1 MRLRLLGLVLCV
13 CVAFAAKPAEEARRL
28 FEQGLKAER
37 AGNYADA
44 SLLYTRASQLDPGN
58 PMYRLRGEAAAGL
71 VAPPK
76 PTEAGDPPG
85 VVQVDSRAVGNV
97 RSLRPPPE
105 LQPTTR
111 TADFNIR
118 GNAHTLFQEIAHAYG
133 LDCVFDGDYPQTG
146 PNLRFLI
153 QHAGYREALSAVQ
166 AATGSFIVPLT
177 PKIFMVA
184 QDTQQ
189 NRSRLEPYVSVSVR
203 IPQATTTQE
212 MTEVA
217 QAVQQT
223 MALERVGIDTQ
234 QGVFVIRGPVSKV
247 APARRLFEQ
256 LLHYHSQVV
265 VEMDVLEVDRQAVR
279 SYGLNLP
286 TNFSAVSTST
296 VTGTA
301 VKLADLA
308 RLGLNNWAFL
318 GLTSAQLLAQMSDS
332 DSRSLM
338 HLELRSENGKPATFH
353 VGERYPVLT
362 TGYFNSTST
371 SSGST
376 YNGNGNS
383 SGTGTTTTTF
393 GTVAEPSSVAVGDF
407 NEDGIPDLAVA
418 SSSGNQIAVMIGNGD
433 GTFADPVTFATGDAP
448 AAIIATD
455 LNGDGHLDLVTA
467 DSGANSVSILLG
479 KGDGTFADATHVG
492 VGTNPMG
499 LAAGDF
505 NDDGE
510 PDLAVADAG
519 SNDIYILNGKGDGT
533 FSAGSTLAAGTSPRS
548 LVATDFN
555 GDGLID
561 LAVANYTSNDLWIFL
576 NQGNGTLLK
585 TQTYSTGTNP
595 AAIAA
600 GLLNSDTGL
609 DLAVAD
615 SGSNDVSVFLG
626 DGTGQFVLSG
636 QFPTGSTPVSVAVGD
651 MNTDGIPDLVTANSG
666 DNSASLLVGLY
677 DGTFETP
684 INYSVGSGPSDIAV
698 ADFNSDGFRDL
709 LVTNFTGNDLSILL
723 GYGTTAFR
731 DTSGNSYSATG
742 GQYYT
747 PTPSFNFEDL
757 GLSLKVTPHVHGTE
771 HVSLDLEAAV
781 KMLSGQYLNSLP
793 VITNRQITS
802 QIDLQY
808 GQAAIVAGLLST
820 QDAHAI
826 SGIAGLSQIPALGR
840 LFDTLSSTRE
850 STQALIVIKAHLVSE
865 PPDQFVSTPIWL
877 GSENRPKIPD

>member
-1 MRLRLLGLVLCV
+1 VRLRLLGLVLCV
-13 CVAFAAKPAEEARRL
+13 CAAFAAKPAEEARRL

-37 AGNYADA
+37 AGKYADA

-71 VAPPK
+71 AAPSKPK
-76 PTEAGDPPG
+76 PDRAAPG
-85 VVQVDSRAVGNV
+85 VITVDARAVEKD

-105 LQPTTR
+105 LNPTTR
-111 TADFNIR
+111 TADFDIR
-118 GNAHTLFQEIAHAYG
+118 GSAQTLFQEVAHAYG

-146 PNLRFLI
+146 PTQRFQI
-153 QHAGYREALSAVQ
+153 QKAGYREALSAVQ

-177 PKIFMVA
+177 PKLFIVA

-189 NRSRLEPYVSVSVR
+189 NRSRLEPYVSISVR
-203 IPQATTTQE
+203 IPQATSTQE

-223 MALERVGIDTQ
+223 MAIERVGIDTQ

-247 APARRLFEQ
+247 IPARRLFEQ

-279 SYGLNLP
+279 SYGLDLP
-286 TNFSAVSTST
+286 NNFSAVSTGT

-318 GLTSAQLLAQMSDS
+318 GLTSAQLLAQMSDT
-332 DSRSLM
+332 DTRSLM

-362 TGYFNSTST
+362 TGYFNSSST

-376 YNGNGNS
+376 YNGGSNS
-383 SGTGTTTTTF
+383 STPTTTTF
-393 GTVAEPSSVAVGDF
+393 GTVAKPSSVAVGDF
-407 NEDGIPDLAVA
+407 NADGISDLAVA
-418 SSSGNQIAVMIGNGD
+418 SSSGNQIAVMLGKGD
-433 GTFADPVTFATGDAP
+433 GTFDDPVTYATGTTP
-448 AAIIATD
+448 SAIVATD
-455 LNGDGHLDLVTA
+455 LNKDGFLDLVTA

-492 VGTNPMG
+492 VGTNPMA
-499 LAAGDF
+499 LAVADF

-510 PDLAVADAG
+510 PDIAVADAD

-533 FSAGSTLAAGTSPRS
+533 FTAGTPLAAGTSPRS
-548 LVATDFN
+548 LVAADFN
-555 GDGLID
+555 GDGLVD

-576 NQGNGTLLK
+576 NQGNGTLLNK
-585 TQTYSTGTNP
+585 QTYSAGTSP
-595 AAIAA
+595 SAIAT
-600 GLLNSDTGL
+600 GLLNSDSSL
-609 DLAVAD
+609 DLVVTDA
-615 SGSNDVSVFLG
+615 GSNSLSIFLG
-626 DGTGQFVLSG
+626 DGTGNFVLTG
-636 QFPTGSTPVSVAVGD
+636 QFPTGSTPVSVAIGD
-651 MNTDGIPDLVTANSG
+651 MNSDGIPDLVTANSG
-666 DNSASLLVGLY
+666 DNSASLLIGLY

-684 INYSVGSGPSDIAV
+684 INYTVGSGPSDIVV
-698 ADFNSDGFRDL
+698 ADFNRDGFPDL
-709 LVTNFTGNDLSILL
+709 LVTNYTGNDLSILL
-723 GYGTTAFR
+723 GYGTTAFH
-731 DTSGNSYSATG
+731 DTSGNSYNATG

-757 GLSLKVTPHVHGTE
+757 GLALKVTPHVHGID

-781 KMLSGQYLNSLP
+781 KMLSGQYLNSMP
-793 VITNRQITS
+793 VITNRQLTS

-826 SGIAGLSQIPALGR
+826 SGIAGLSQIPAIGR
-840 LFDTLSSTRE
+840 LFQTLSTTRE
-850 STQALIVIKAHLVSE
+850 STQALIVIKAHLISE